1 MEEIKI
7 KKYSK
12 KEISWILY
20 DCGNSAYSM
29 AITTALL
36 PVYFSMFSKGGGM
49 DLGYFNSIASL
60 IIAILAPILGT
71 IADYHGYK
79 KKFFTFFFLVGFL
92 STGFL
97 ALVPFGN
104 IFLLVLLFILSA
116 VGFSGSNIFYDALL
130 VDVTD
135 DERMNKVSTSGFAYG
150 YIASVIPFAISL
162 AVVYALG
169 MSNPLGYR
177 IGFIITALW
186 WMVLSLPIIKNVDQI
201 YGVEREKI
209 QLKKVFQDFLK
220 H

>member
-1 MEEIKI
+1 M
-7 KKYSK
+7 
-12 KEISWILY
+12 
-20 DCGNSAYSM
+20 
-29 AITTALL
+29 
-36 PVYFSMFSKGGGM
+36 
-49 DLGYFNSIASL
+49 
-60 IIAILAPILGT
+60 
-71 IADYHGYK
+71 
-79 KKFFTFFFLVGFL
+79 
-92 STGFL
+92 

-201 YGVEREKI
+201 YGVEREKNPI
-209 QLKKVFQDFLK
+209 KKVFQDFLK